1 MPPLQAR
8 HPHVKIE
15 PPTGGGHAG
24 EFMDTASWVFI
35 GLAAA
40 GGVGTVVWFWIRRV
54 QMGLDENAKA
64 INGKAS
70 QSDFELLKTH
80 ISDFEVRNAKEHA
93 ETRLRQSQFEAECA
107 KNFVSN
113 PALMQVMSSLDRT
126 IQSLTQ
132 AIQHNAQE
140 SREGIKAINDRID
153 NLMHSN
159 ANGRGQ

>member
-1 MPPLQAR
+1 
-8 HPHVKIE
+8 
-15 PPTGGGHAG
+15 
-24 EFMDTASWVFI
+24 MDTASWVFI

-64 INGKAS
+64 VNGKAS
-70 QSDFELLKTH
+70 QEDLEVIKRHLSD
-80 ISDFEVRNAKEHA
+80 IEVQSAKDHA
-93 ETRLRQSQFEAECA
+93 DTRLRQSQFEAECA

-153 NLMHSN
+153 NLMHSSV
-159 ANGRGQ
+159 NGRGQ

>member
-1 MPPLQAR
+1 
-8 HPHVKIE
+8 
-15 PPTGGGHAG
+15 
-24 EFMDTASWVFI
+24 MDASSYVYI
-35 GLAAA
+35 GLAVA
-40 GGVGTVVWFWIRRV
+40 GGIGTVVWFWIRRV
-54 QMGLDENAKA
+54 LMSLDDNAKA
-64 INGKAS
+64 LNGKAS
-70 QSDFELLKTH
+70 SEDMKAVVQHFA
-80 ISDFEVRNAKEHA
+80 DFEVRNAKEHA
-93 ETRLRQSQFEAECA
+93 DNRLRQSQFEAECA

-159 ANGRGQ
+159 NSNRGQ